1 VRRGVLL
8 DSHVLLW
15 SVMQTPRVLG
25 IQTKVLLVDPLVDR
39 YVSVA
44 SLWELS
50 IKKSIGKLD
59 FPDALIDDII
69 KANITLL
76 NIESS
81 HLKKLMLLPHH
92 HGDPFDRLLIA
103 QAQAENLTLITSD
116 KNIPRYDVA
125 VLVAAT

>member
-1 VRRGVLL
+1 MRRGVLL

-15 SVMQTPRVLG
+15 SVLQTPDVLG
-25 IQTKVLLVDPLVDR
+25 IQTKILLVDPLVDK

-44 SLWELS
+44 SFWELS

-69 KANITLL
+69 QANITIL

-81 HLKKLMLLPHH
+81 HLKNLMLLPHY
-92 HGDPFDRLLIA
+92 HGDPFDRMLIA
-103 QAQAENLTLITSD
+103 QAQAENLTLITAD

-125 VLVAAT
+125 VLVAKE